1 MRHNGK
7 IARKRAHARKV
18 RLSDRPSASPVRSSR
33 SRVPGAFA
41 ALFVLCIVA
50 AVLGGRL
57 QAIVLAVYA
66 AASVVAFVV
75 YALDK
80 SAARHNQRRTPE
92 TTLHLISLAGGWPG
106 ALLAQKVIRHK
117 SSKVEFQRVFWMTV
131 AVNCVVLVI
140 LMTPWG
146 IQILRDL

>member
-7 IARKRAHARKV
+7 IARRRARARKV
-18 RLSDRPSASPVRSSR
+18 RLSYQPSTAPVRSTR
-33 SRVPGAFA
+33 SRVPEAFA
-41 ALFVLCIVA
+41 ALFVLCVVG
-50 AVLGGRL
+50 AVLVGRL

-75 YALDK
+75 YAHDK
-80 SAARHNQRRTPE
+80 SAARNNQRRTPE

-117 SSKVEFQRVFWMTV
+117 SSKVEFQRVFWVTV
-131 AVNCVVLVI
+131 AVNCVVLLF
-140 LMTPWG
+140 LMTPQG
-146 IQILRDL
+146 IQILRNL